1 MPDSKTG
8 QAVQESFFRDYVDN
22 SSNRLGEAL
31 LTDKNREVFTS
42 LKGIARAN
50 IYRLLDCVTLF
61 ALIDILESLPND
73 LKKTPRETKL
83 LGMAMIKLAVEQVLS
98 EIAMKED
105 QKS

>member
-1 MPDSKTG
+1 MSDSKTG

-22 SSNRLGEAL
+22 GSNRLGEAL
-31 LTDKNREVFTS
+31 LTDKNREVFNFVKS
-42 LKGIARAN
+42 IAKVKVSA
-50 IYRLLDCVTLF
+50 LLDCVTLF
-61 ALIDILESLPND
+61 ALIDILETLPND